1 MNVKRFSAKKNRQ
14 IIPDLTPL
22 IDVVFLLLIFFMV
35 ATTFDDMGGM
45 RLELPKSSVVSVKK
59 DIDKISVLLSK
70 DNEMKIMSTIKGI
83 SNLED
88 ANFETLGDKLKNKI
102 ERSADGRVGILADR
116 DIDYG
121 NVVDIMSI
129 ATEVGAKSI
138 DIETKRK

>member
-1 MNVKRFSAKKNRQ
+1 MNVKRFSTKKNRQ

-45 RLELPKSSVVSVKK
+45 RLELPESSAASVNK

-70 DNEMKIMSTIKGI
+70 ENEMKIMSTIEGVSKT
-83 SNLED
+83 ED
-88 ANFETLGDKLKNKI
+88 VDFETLANKLKNKI

>member
-45 RLELPKSSVVSVKK
+45 RLELPESSVASVNK

-70 DNEMKIMSTIKGI
+70 DNEMKIMSTIAGV
-83 SNLED
+83 SNVED
-88 ANFETLGDKLKNKI
+88 VNFETLGNRLKNKI
-102 ERSADGRVGILADR
+102 KRSADGRVGILADR